1 MDRRAFIKSSLAT
14 TAAAALASAPLAAR
28 AEKPDAD
35 LNLVAPPQKKT
46 AQLNLCSQASRLPGN
61 SHKEKVDNLIKF
73 GGVGYELHPPFKPAE
88 VLDAIKGTPVRIAAV
103 CAADGPYIVSDDAQ
117 RRRAV
122 DNAKHLLELAGEVH
136 STGVI
141 MVPAFNNAQGQLQ
154 NPDAHKIL
162 IDLLH
167 ELGEH
172 GEKHHARMLLEPL
185 NRKEAWYMRHLAH
198 AAAVCKEVN
207 SPGVA
212 MMGDLYHMYLEE
224 PNDSG
229 AFVSA
234 RDHIHHVHIASRVRN
249 LPGQDERPFVDAF
262 RGLKWIG
269 YTDFV
274 SLECR
279 VQGDPMV
286 EIPKSFQFLKSQWDQ
301 ATI

>member
-1 MDRRAFIKSSLAT
+1 MNRRAFVKSSIAAT
-14 TAAAALASAPLAAR
+14 AALATAPLLPSPAR
-28 AEKPDAD
+28 ADDIPSARKSAR
-35 LNLVAPPQKKT
+35 
-46 AQLNLCSQASRLPGN
+46 LNLCSQASRLPGN
-61 SHKEKVDNLIKF
+61 SHQEKVENLIKF

-103 CAADGPYIVSDDAQ
+103 CAADGPYIVSDEAQ
-117 RRRAV
+117 RRKAV
-122 DNAKHLLELAGEVH
+122 DNAKHLLELAGEVG

-154 NPDAHKIL
+154 NPDANKVL
-162 IDLLH
+162 VDLLR

-172 GEKHHARMLLEPL
+172 GVKYNSRMLLEPL
-185 NRKEAWYMRHLAH
+185 NRKEAWYLRQLAH
-198 AAAVCKEVN
+198 AAAICKEVD
-207 SPGVA
+207 SPGVR

-234 RDHIHHVHIASRVRN
+234 RDYIHHVHIASRVRN

-269 YTDFV
+269 YTDFI
-274 SLECR
+274 SLECH
-279 VQGDPMV
+279 VKGDPMT